1 MLLEF
6 NLLQRAYCEDISSMP
21 WATPASRLALDQ
33 YFKVKQ
39 AHVEIEC
46 LNIEI
51 QHLVT
56 SICDKLDQ
64 YLWSVEGELQASDP
78 ILAFHVKQYRRWRTR
93 FDSTHLTRLSK
104 LSNLPGFTGSL
115 LPGSAINPYGGDS
128 RLSPVAEKVLDSGSC
143 LIGDEESET
152 DDEEDAAAGEQ
163 VLGIIVASTDSTVR
177 RLCSR

>member
-1 MLLEF
+1 
-6 NLLQRAYCEDISSMP
+6 MP
-21 WATPASRLALDQ
+21 WATPAGRLALDQ
-33 YFKVKQ
+33 YFKAKQ
-39 AHVEIEC
+39 ARVEIER
-46 LNIEI
+46 LNVEI
-51 QHLVT
+51 LRLVT
-56 SICDKLDQ
+56 SIRDEDQ
-64 YLWSVEGELQASDP
+64 YLRSVEGELQASDP

-128 RLSPVAEKVLDSGSC
+128 RLSPVAEKVPDSGSC

-163 VLGIIVASTDSTVR
+163 VLGIIAASTDSAVR
-177 RLCSR
+177 IPDPDFVADN